1 MEKTREKFKFRF
13 LIWAAALILSVSG
26 TAYSNV
32 SIVQAEQTV
41 YVTPTGSKYHAY
53 KCGNG
58 NLYAHHS
65 VECAGQGLNAL
76 QQMFRKQLYAF
87 AGTCTSAKPGSC
99 TGTCT
104 SAQAYENQ

>member
-13 LIWAAALILSVSG
+13 LTWAAALILSVSG

-41 YVTPTGSKYHAY
+41 YVKPTGSKYHAY

-58 NLYAHHS
+58 TYTPTTLS
-65 VECAGQGLNAL
+65 NAL
-76 QQMFRKQLYAF
+76 ARGLTPCSKCF
-87 AGTCTSAKPGSC
+87 GSNY
-99 TGTCT
+99 TPSSGNLHQRQTRLLHRNLHQRP
-104 SAQAYENQ
+104 SL